1 MTEADLDT
9 VLAIAAALP
18 TAPQWARA
26 AYAAALNQAA
36 TPRRIALVAEREY
49 CLAGFAVASVLA
61 PEGEIESI
69 AVAADAQRQG
79 IGMALLAEL
88 LVALAA
94 EGALA
99 IMLELRESNRPAA
112 GLYARAGFRE
122 VGRRHGYYRN
132 PRENALLLRLAIAG
146 ATRCDSQN
154 S

>member
-1 MTEADLDT
+1 MDT

-18 TAPQWARA
+18 AAPQWARA
-26 AYAAALNQAA
+26 AYAAALHQTA
-36 TPRRIALVAEREY
+36 TPRRIALVAEREH
-49 CLAGFAVASVLA
+49 CLAGFAVASVIA
-61 PEGEIESI
+61 HEGEIESI

-112 GLYARAGFRE
+112 GLYARAGFQE
-122 VGRRHGYYRN
+122 VGRRTGYYRN
-132 PRENALLLRLAIAG
+132 PREDALLLRLAIAKETG
-146 ATRCDSQN
+146 QN
-154 S
+154 SPKS